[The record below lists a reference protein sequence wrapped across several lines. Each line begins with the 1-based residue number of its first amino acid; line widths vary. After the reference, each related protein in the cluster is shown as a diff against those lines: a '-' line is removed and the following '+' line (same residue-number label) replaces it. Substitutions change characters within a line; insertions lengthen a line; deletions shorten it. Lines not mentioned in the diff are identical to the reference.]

1 MLSAGELAIMR
12 GIQNKRF
19 DLTATIT
26 RSTGTDDGAGGT
38 LPGSPTTFTSP
49 CCRAPHKASDRE
61 NMVAGNIQ
69 GSGVWDITF
78 PALTDIRDADRITID
93 GQGYEVI
100 SHYAPK
106 SRETARMV
114 LCVER

>member
-1 MLSAGELAIMR
+1 MLTAAELAIMR
-12 GIQNKRF
+12 GMQNRRF

-26 RSTGTDDGAGGT
+26 RPSVTDDGAGGT
-38 LPGSPTTFTSP
+38 LPGTTTTFTSL
-49 CCRAPHKASDRE
+49 CCRAPHKAADGE
-61 NMVAGNIQ
+61 AVVAGNIQ
-69 GSGVWDITF
+69 GTGLWDITF
-78 PALTDIRDADRITID
+78 PALTDVRGADQITID